1 MMKVSILIA
10 NYNNDKY
17 IIDCINSLKKQ
28 TYQNIEII
36 FFDDNSKDKS
46 LYVVKRFSEVKLLIN
61 EKEKKIHGSFN
72 QLNSYKEAFKK
83 CSGEIIFFLDS
94 DDYFHEEKVA
104 NVVEE
109 FEKNNNLK
117 IIFDLPIIKTDR
129 GEKISKGQFLNKTY
143 WPYIPPQSCISIS
156 RKYIERVYDLIDF
169 DLFPNIWMDF
179 RMSVYFSFIEKNY
192 SVLAKHYTYY
202 FRHKNSISSQ
212 FEFFSKNWWSRRLEA
227 HKYMEFFLK
236 KNKIKYKF
244 SLDFFICN
252 LINTF
257 R

>member
-1 MMKVSILIA
+1 MKVSILIA

-46 LYVVKRFSEVKLLIN
+46 LDVVKRFSEVKLLIN

-94 DDYFHEEKVA
+94 DDYFHEEKIA
-104 NVVEE
+104 NVVKE

-129 GEKISKGQFLNKTY
+129 DEKIPKGQFLNKTY

-156 RKYIERVYDLIDF
+156 RKYIEQVYDLIDF

-179 RMSVYFSFIEKNY
+179 RIGIVSKYILDSYYILNKR
-192 SVLAKHYTYY
+192 LTYY
-202 FRHKNSISSQ
+202 RLSENNISSG
-212 FEFFSKNWWSRRLEA
+212 FKHLSKPWWKRRSEA
-227 HKYMEFFLK
+227 HDYINYFFLK
-236 KNKIKYKF
+236 HKISYKKNLDYYVTKF
-244 SLDFFICN
+244 IN
-252 LINTF
+252 LF
-257 R
+257 L